1 GANKL
6 PLLPLNGGVVLPY
19 MVVTITLESDE
30 ARAAVEAAERAD
42 RMVLLLPRKT
52 DGYSSVGTIARV
64 EESGQGPD
72 GQLVAV
78 LRGLHRG
85 LVSTAAVETDGALVV
100 EAKPAPDPTEYP
112 GRVREL
118 AREYR
123 ALIENILELRGAREI
138 MRMLR
143 GIENPGQLA
152 DMAGYSPDY
161 SLEQKIEILE
171 TLDVSDRL
179 QKVIALARET
189 LADVSLKDKVRSEV
203 TEKMEKAQR
212 EFYLRQQLEAIK
224 KELGEKDGDVAAD
237 YRKRVEESGM
247 PENVRKEVE
256 RELDRLE
263 RTSEQNPEYGWIRN
277 YLDWML
283 DLPWDKRSED

>member
-1 GANKL
+1 MSDLSEAIQL
-6 PLLPLNGGVVLPY
+6 PLLPLNGGVVLPS

-30 ARAAVEAAERAD
+30 ARAAISAAERSD
-42 RMVLLLPRKT
+42 RTLLLLPRRAE
-52 DGYSSVGTIARV
+52 GYSSVGTIARV
-64 EESGQGPD
+64 EETGEGPD

-85 LVSTAAVETDGALVV
+85 LVNTAAVERDGALFV

-123 ALIENILELRGAREI
+123 ALIENILELRGARDV
-138 MRMLR
+138 MRMIR
-143 GIENPGQLA
+143 AIDNPGQLA

-161 SLEQKIEILE
+161 SVEQKIELLE
-171 TLDVSDRL
+171 TLEVSDRL

-263 RTSEQNPEYGWIRN
+263 RTSEQNR
-277 YLDWML
+277 
-283 DLPWDKRSED
+283 

>member
-1 GANKL
+1 MSDSGGANKL

-30 ARAAVEAAERAD
+30 ARAAVEAAERSD
-42 RMVLLLPRKT
+42 GNVLLLPRKP

-123 ALIENILELRGAREI
+123 ALIENILELRGARDV
-138 MRMLR
+138 MRMIR
-143 GIENPGQLA
+143 AIDNPGQLA

-161 SLEQKIEILE
+161 SVEQKIELLE
-171 TLDVSDRL
+171 
-179 QKVIALARET
+179 
-189 LADVSLKDKVRSEV
+189 
-203 TEKMEKAQR
+203 
-212 EFYLRQQLEAIK
+212 
-224 KELGEKDGDVAAD
+224 
-237 YRKRVEESGM
+237 
-247 PENVRKEVE
+247 
-256 RELDRLE
+256 
-263 RTSEQNPEYGWIRN
+263 
-277 YLDWML
+277 
-283 DLPWDKRSED
+283 